1 MGGVSEGRQQQRQ
14 RLNFTEQVTEKAD
27 VDQPSVLIV
36 SDNTD
41 FSASITARW
50 QKERNLP
57 ALTLLG
63 GDLLPGFDASRFE
76 MAIVGA
82 VRAHVL
88 PAILTAVNPVAK
100 PAIFVSSDLKTSE
113 TVRSAQP
120 RVLVLQQREGWLDA
134 LILITTEI
142 LRRNQALARAQKA
155 EYYNVVLE
163 SQAALGRYMLEMRH
177 TLNNALTSVLGNSEL
192 LLLDAGSLS
201 ATARSQV
208 DTIRNMA
215 LRMHEIL
222 QRFSSLEKEM
232 SFVERQAEKDKST
245 QPRSVAA
252 GF

>member
-1 MGGVSEGRQQQRQ
+1 M
-14 RLNFTEQVTEKAD
+14 EKVD
-27 VDQPSVLIV
+27 VDQTSVLIV
-36 SDNTD
+36 SDEAN
-41 FSASITARW
+41 FSGAISARW
-50 QKERNLP
+50 QSERNLP
-57 ALTLLG
+57 HLALLN
-63 GDLLPGFDASRFE
+63 GDLCPGFDGGGFE

-82 VRAHVL
+82 VRASVL
-88 PAILTAVNPVAK
+88 PAVLTAVNPVAK
-100 PAIFVSSDLKTSE
+100 PVIFVSDNPQTAE
-113 TVRSAQP
+113 AVRSAQP

-142 LRRNQALARAQKA
+142 LRRNQALARAQRA
-155 EYYNVVLE
+155 EHENVVLE

-192 LLLDAGSLS
+192 LLLDAGALS
-201 ATARSQV
+201 PAARSQV

-245 QPRSVAA
+245 QTRSAAA

>member
-1 MGGVSEGRQQQRQ
+1 M
-14 RLNFTEQVTEKAD
+14 NWTDQVTEKAD
-27 VDQPSVLIV
+27 VDQRSVLIV
-36 SDNTD
+36 SDDTD

-50 QKERNLP
+50 QNERNLP
-57 ALTLLG
+57 ALTLLS
-63 GDLLPGFDASRFE
+63 GDLLPGFDAGRYE

-82 VRAHVL
+82 VQANVV
-88 PAILTAVNPVAK
+88 PAVLTAVNPVAQ
-100 PAIFVSSDLKTSE
+100 PAIFVSGDLQMSE
-113 TVRSAQP
+113 QVRSAQP

-155 EYYNVVLE
+155 EHYNMVLE

-201 ATARSQV
+201 PTARSQV

-245 QPRSVAA
+245 PTRSAAA
-252 GF
+252 GL